1 MRKADL
7 HNGQEHT
14 PPVAAFSAIEG
25 DAVDDDEDD
34 ASASWKIQLQQ
45 NICPQGSA
53 VGWRRRSMH
62 SKHFLNLAAL
72 AVSISVSDDAAEIAY
87 EI

>member
-25 DAVDDDEDD
+25 DADDDDD